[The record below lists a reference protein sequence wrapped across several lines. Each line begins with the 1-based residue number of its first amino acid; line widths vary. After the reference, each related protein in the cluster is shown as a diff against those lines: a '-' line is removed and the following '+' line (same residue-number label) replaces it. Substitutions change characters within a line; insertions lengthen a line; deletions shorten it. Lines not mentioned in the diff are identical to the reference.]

1 MVPLPD
7 VLLACDKRGQT
18 LSQHF
23 KSQGKRYKLMPRAGH
38 LGCKGDQDTHPQG
51 IEGRTLR
58 WGDFRRSTAKT
69 VATCT
74 F

>member
-1 MVPLPD
+1 MVSLPD
-7 VLLACDKRGQT
+7 VLLTCDKTGRT
-18 LSQHF
+18 LSQRF
-23 KSQGKRYKLMPRAGH
+23 KSQGECYKLMPHAGH
-38 LGCKGDQDTHPQG
+38 LGCRGDQDTHPQG

-58 WGDFRRSTAKT
+58 WSDFPRSIAKT